1 MFILETVGNWRLTK
15 VKEPVVTLVGE
26 MHVQLALE
34 AAQVWTVQV
43 HVRLGFSVNTSD
55 RTGWFRD
62 RGRGTVDVEGLL

>member
-1 MFILETVGNWRLTK
+1 M
-15 VKEPVVTLVGE
+15 
-26 MHVQLALE
+26 
-34 AAQVWTVQV
+34 QV